1 MRGCA
6 PAFDIVIRKMAE
18 PEDDDASLVQRCLD
32 GQAAAWRTLV
42 RRYQRLVHTVARR
55 AGLDDGSVA
64 DVFQTVFERLH
75 RHLPGM
81 RQPERLHAWIV
92 TTAKRESLAVLQRGR
107 REVSF
112 EALRGDSGDDGDAGP
127 AWDPP
132 ADDPLPET
140 LLSDLQQLHRLR
152 AALDRLDGRC
162 RDLLGLVFEDHD
174 EQLPYAEIAQ
184 RLGVPVG
191 SLGPTRARCLQKLR
205 KLCEERP

>member
-1 MRGCA
+1 
-6 PAFDIVIRKMAE
+6 PAIVIRTMVD
-18 PEDDDASLVQRCLD
+18 PDDDDDAALVRRCLD
-32 GQAAAWRTLV
+32 GQAAARRTLV
-42 RRYQRLVHTVARR
+42 RRSQRLAHTVARR

-75 RHLPGM
+75 RQLPRL

-112 EALRGDSGDDGDAGP
+112 EALRGGDGGERDEGP

-132 ADDPLPET
+132 AEDPLPEAM
-140 LLSDLQQLHRLR
+140 LSDLQQLHHLR
-152 AALDRLDGRC
+152 HALDRLDERC
-162 RDLLGLVFEDHD
+162 RELLRLVFEDED

-205 KLCEERP
+205 RLCEERR

>member
-1 MRGCA
+1 
-6 PAFDIVIRKMAE
+6 MAD
-18 PEDDDASLVQRCLD
+18 PDDDDDAALVRRCLD

-75 RHLPGM
+75 RQLPRI

-112 EALRGDSGDDGDAGP
+112 EALRGGGGANGGEGEDPP

-132 ADDPLPET
+132 AEDPLPEAV
-140 LLSDLQQLHRLR
+140 LSDLQQLQRLR
-152 AALDRLDGRC
+152 HAFDRLDERC
-162 RDLLGLVFEDHD
+162 RELLRLVFEDEG

-191 SLGPTRARCLQKLR
+191 GLGPTRARCLHKLR
-205 KLCEERP
+205 RLCEERP

>member
-1 MRGCA
+1 
-6 PAFDIVIRKMAE
+6 MAK
-18 PEDDDASLVQRCLD
+18 PDDDDDAALVRRCLD

-75 RHLPGM
+75 RQLPQL
-81 RQPERLHAWIV
+81 RQPERVHAWIV

-112 EALRGDSGDDGDAGP
+112 EALRGGGTSGGEGEEAP

-132 ADDPLPET
+132 AEDPLPESM
-140 LLSDLQQLHRLR
+140 LSDLQQLQRLR
-152 AALDRLDGRC
+152 HALDRLDERC
-162 RDLLGLVFEDHD
+162 RELLRLVFEDED

-205 KLCEERP
+205 RLCEERP

>member
-1 MRGCA
+1 
-6 PAFDIVIRKMAE
+6 MAD
-18 PEDDDASLVQRCLD
+18 PDDDDDAALVGRCLD
-32 GQAAAWRTLV
+32 GQASAWRTLV

-75 RHLPGM
+75 RQLPLL

-112 EALRGDSGDDGDAGP
+112 EALRGGGSGGEDDEGP

-132 ADDPLPET
+132 AEDPLPEAK
-140 LLSDLQQLHRLR
+140 LSDLQQLHRLR
-152 AALDRLDGRC
+152 SALDRLDERC
-162 RDLLGLVFEDHD
+162 RELLRLVFEDVD

-205 KLCEERP
+205 RLCEERR

>member
-1 MRGCA
+1 
-6 PAFDIVIRKMAE
+6 MAD
-18 PEDDDASLVQRCLD
+18 PDDEDDAALVRRCLE
-32 GQAAAWRTLV
+32 GQAAAWRMLV

-55 AGLDDGSVA
+55 AGLDDGRVA

-92 TTAKRESLAVLQRGR
+92 TTAKRESLALLQRGR

-112 EALRGDSGDDGDAGP
+112 ETLRGGDGGGGEEGP

-132 ADDPLPET
+132 ADDPLPEA

-152 AALDRLDGRC
+152 HALDRLDERC
-162 RDLLGLVFEDHD
+162 RDLLRLVFEDDD
-174 EQLPYAEIAQ
+174 EQLPYAEIAR

-205 KLCEERP
+205 RLCEEYR

>member
-1 MRGCA
+1 
-6 PAFDIVIRKMAE
+6 MAD
-18 PEDDDASLVQRCLD
+18 PDDDDDAALVGRCLD
-32 GQAAAWRTLV
+32 GQASAWRTLV

-75 RHLPGM
+75 RQLPRL

-112 EALRGDSGDDGDAGP
+112 EALRSGGSGGEGDEGP

-132 ADDPLPET
+132 AEDPLPEAM
-140 LLSDLQQLHRLR
+140 LSDLQQLHRLR
-152 AALDRLDGRC
+152 HALDRLDERC
-162 RDLLGLVFEDHD
+162 RELLRLVFEDED

-191 SLGPTRARCLQKLR
+191 SLGPTRGRCLQKLR
-205 KLCEERP
+205 QLCEERR

>member
-1 MRGCA
+1 
-6 PAFDIVIRKMAE
+6 MAHAD
-18 PEDDDASLVQRCLD
+18 EDDDATLVRSCLD

-75 RHLPGM
+75 MQLPQV

-92 TTAKRESLAVLQRGR
+92 TTAKRESLAVLQRSR
-107 REVSF
+107 REVSL
-112 EALRGDSGDDGDAGP
+112 EALRGSGDAEGDEAP

-132 ADDPLPET
+132 AEDPLPEA

-152 AALDRLDGRC
+152 NALDRLDERC
-162 RDLLGLVFEDHD
+162 RELLRLVFEDED

-205 KLCEERP
+205 RLCEERQ

>member
-1 MRGCA
+1 
-6 PAFDIVIRKMAE
+6 MAE
-18 PEDDDASLVQRCLD
+18 PDDDDDAALVRRCLD
-32 GQAAAWRTLV
+32 GQAAAWRMLV

-55 AGLDDGSVA
+55 AGLDDASVA

-75 RHLPGM
+75 QHLPRL
-81 RQPERLHAWIV
+81 RQPERLHAWVV
-92 TTAKRESLAVLQRGR
+92 TTAKRESLALLRRSR

-112 EALRGDSGDDGDAGP
+112 EALRGSGEGGEGDEGP

-132 ADDPLPET
+132 AEDPLPET

-152 AALDRLDGRC
+152 AALDRLDDRC
-162 RDLLGLVFEDHD
+162 RDLLRLVFEDED
-174 EQLPYAEIAQ
+174 GQLPYAEIAQ

-205 KLCEERP
+205 RLCEERR